1 MCWTIQRRPAPNT
14 SVRQKLEKVFNIS
27 NDKWSKYNLSKL
39 SDLSKVFYIE
49 QLQDINKLY
58 IYSNIAEV
66 RSIPHVSRGGH
77 LWCRGLLIP
86 DQDWI
91 KQGTFDRSPDAQVSS
106 CPLNL
111 DFVSDPESWSWIP
124 DSPSDIICWRSNLIV
139 WSIVQFNFTECFIV
153 PSSQSRLVGTN

>member
-1 MCWTIQRRPAPNT
+1 MIRILINFIFIAILL
-14 SVRQKLEKVFNIS
+14 KLEVS
-27 NDKWSKYNLSKL
+27 PLSHVVDTCDAGDK
-39 SDLSKVFYIE
+39 
-49 QLQDINKLY
+49 
-58 IYSNIAEV
+58 
-66 RSIPHVSRGGH
+66 
-77 LWCRGLLIP
+77 LIP

-153 PSSQSRLVGTN
+153 PFYRACRHKLIDLITGLDNRIFPNQGPEISSEILTSRIFQGCSSSNVGACFS